1 MWDKIEHEGFEI
13 RVLPILAYG
22 TSAPITLWHYSA
34 YVCRHG
40 AYPHLAEQS
49 TRFYELIKT
58 FGSEDE
64 ARDAG
69 YRAGRRLVDSLPGEF
84 HIHVPS
90 LIAEKSRIARSS
102 FAAACGDT
110 SKNPS
115 AHLHSTNGSDPTSTD
130 R

>member
-13 RVLPILAYG
+13 WVLPIPAYG
-22 TSAPITLWHYSA
+22 PPVPATLWHYSA

-40 AYPHLAEQS
+40 ADPHREGQS

-69 YRAGRRLVDSLPGEF
+69 YRAGRRLID
-84 HIHVPS
+84 
-90 LIAEKSRIARSS
+90 S
-102 FAAACGDT
+102 FAG
-110 SKNPS
+110 
-115 AHLHSTNGSDPTSTD
+115 
-130 R
+130 